1 MAKRRFKPTKE
12 NCRVLIEVDH
22 ETEKAYAVCT
32 GTNGKITRTHYFYE
46 FVAKSICYT
55 DAEGNVYAPEWAT
68 RDIPFSAKKYV

>member
-1 MAKRRFKPTKE
+1 M
-12 NCRVLIEVDH
+12 LIEVDH